1 MDLSDFELGVV
12 APTFETSKK
21 ARWNTDRF
29 EMARLISELTN
40 LFINTVKLAEGKKHS
55 EFLTKRTIRQMLSVN
70 GLSDD
75 YPDTLRALIQAVA
88 RESETAEQSGSTYK
102 FHITSACLLPHL
114 ADSFVKTGKISNRIK
129 EGHHTLKH
137 VHMFGL
143 AGSEA

>member
-1 MDLSDFELGVV
+1 MDLSDFDLGVI
-12 APTFETSKK
+12 APAFETSRK

-29 EMARLISELTN
+29 EMARLIGELTN
-40 LFINTVKLAEGKKHS
+40 LFIDTVKLADGKKHS

-70 GLSDD
+70 GLPDD

-88 RESETAEQSGSTYK
+88 RESEAAYNTGNTYK

-114 ADSFVKTGKISNRIK
+114 LDSFMKTGKISYRIK

-137 VHMFGL
+137 VHVFGL